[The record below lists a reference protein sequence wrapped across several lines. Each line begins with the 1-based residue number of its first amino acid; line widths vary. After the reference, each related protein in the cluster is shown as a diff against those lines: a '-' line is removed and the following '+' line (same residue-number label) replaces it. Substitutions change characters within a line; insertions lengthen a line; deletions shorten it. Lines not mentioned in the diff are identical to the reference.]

1 MNLID
6 RLNKTA
12 NFTFN
17 EQLIIQY
24 LLAHP
29 EEVANLS
36 IYTLAKQ
43 TTSSTSTIVR
53 LCKKCGLSGFKT
65 FKVIFARDLE
75 RYYQQINSIDANTP
89 FKQNDSDLIIAKKI
103 AQLTTETINFAQNSL
118 SSQVLNQAT
127 SILLDATNVYAI
139 GVSDNF
145 IRLRDLQLK
154 LLRIGLRVQMVDL
167 QAEQYHLARNS
178 KPTDAALMVSYS
190 GRTAEVVNDAKT
202 FYQNGTPILAI
213 TGNEDSPLAKYATE
227 TILLP
232 QREQAQYQV
241 SNFSSQLAV
250 EYMLNVLYSCIF
262 NRNFE
267 KNYVGQQSTPISRFE
282 F

>member
-6 RLNKTA
+6 RLKAPA

-29 EEVANLS
+29 EDAANMS
-36 IYTLAKQ
+36 IYELAKQ
-43 TTSSTSTIVR
+43 TSSSTSTIVR
-53 LCKKCGLSGFKT
+53 LCKKCGLTGFKT

-75 RYYQQINSIDANTP
+75 RYYQQIDHIDVNTP
-89 FKQNDSDLIIAKKI
+89 FEQNDSDLIIAKKI
-103 AQLTTETINFAQNSL
+103 AQLTTEAVNFAQSSL
-118 SSQVLNQAT
+118 SSKVLNQVT
-127 SILLDATNVYAI
+127 SILLKASKVYAI

-154 LLRIGLRVQMVDL
+154 LLRIGFSLQMVDL
-167 QAEQYHLARNS
+167 QAEQYHLALNS
-178 KPTDAALMVSYS
+178 KPTEAALLVSYS
-190 GRTAEVVNDAKT
+190 GQTAEVVNDAKT
-202 FYQNGTPILAI
+202 FHQNGTAILAI
-213 TGNEDSPLAKYATE
+213 TGNETSPLAKYATE

-232 QREQAQYQV
+232 QREHAQYQV

-267 KNYVGQQSTPISRFE
+267 KNYVGQQPTPISKFE